1 MTKDTEQ
8 KIGTA
13 EVAPGIDKSV
23 KQVQKNGNGKT
34 AADQTETVPRVTT
47 ADDNTVTVAKR
58 PIYKRVGV
66 LAAFAVF
73 LLIVGVFGVRYYLY
87 AGAHESTDDA
97 FVEGDIVQISPKV
110 TGHIVKLYVESN
122 QAVKAG
128 DLLAEIDPRDYQAQ
142 VEQAQAVL
150 NSAITKQK
158 ESRINVELTSKT
170 SRAGVQQASSSVQ
183 LARQGVATS
192 TATVGN
198 FREKAVQ
205 ARAHVTT
212 AVANAE
218 QAKAQVTA
226 AQAEATRTTADAA
239 RYEQL
244 FGKDEVS
251 KQQLDAARAS
261 AQTAAAGLEAS
272 RRRAAAA
279 DAQISEAQANAAAA
293 EQTVKVAES
302 QVGEARARV
311 GNAEGQLT
319 AAGAAPEQVA
329 SSEAQATTA
338 GAEVQKAQAALDQA
352 NLMLSYT
359 KIYAP
364 QSGRIARRTAEIGNF
379 VQPGQALMA
388 IVPDRVWVVANFK
401 ETQLTFMK
409 PGQPVE
415 VSFDAYPGKVFHGH
429 VDSIQPGTGSRFSM
443 LPPENASGNYVKVV
457 QRVPVKIL
465 LDESSETNAMLAPG
479 MSAEPEVRVK

>member
-122 QAVKAG
+122 QAVKEG

-158 ESRINVELTSKT
+158 ESKINVELTSKT

-205 ARAHVTT
+205 AA
-212 AVANAE
+212 
-218 QAKAQVTA
+218 
-226 AQAEATRTTADAA
+226 
-239 RYEQL
+239 
-244 FGKDEVS
+244 
-251 KQQLDAARAS
+251 
-261 AQTAAAGLEAS
+261 
-272 RRRAAAA
+272 
-279 DAQISEAQANAAAA
+279 
-293 EQTVKVAES
+293 
-302 QVGEARARV
+302 
-311 GNAEGQLT
+311 
-319 AAGAAPEQVA
+319 
-329 SSEAQATTA
+329 
-338 GAEVQKAQAALDQA
+338 
-352 NLMLSYT
+352 
-359 KIYAP
+359 
-364 QSGRIARRTAEIGNF
+364 
-379 VQPGQALMA
+379 
-388 IVPDRVWVVANFK
+388 
-401 ETQLTFMK
+401 
-409 PGQPVE
+409 
-415 VSFDAYPGKVFHGH
+415 
-429 VDSIQPGTGSRFSM
+429 
-443 LPPENASGNYVKVV
+443 
-457 QRVPVKIL
+457 
-465 LDESSETNAMLAPG
+465 
-479 MSAEPEVRVK
+479 